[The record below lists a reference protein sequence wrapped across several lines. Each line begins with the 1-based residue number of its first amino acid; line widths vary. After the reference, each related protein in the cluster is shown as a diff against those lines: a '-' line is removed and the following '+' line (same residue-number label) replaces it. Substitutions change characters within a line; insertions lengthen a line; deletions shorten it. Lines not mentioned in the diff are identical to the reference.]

1 MALLSIMFGIIKRS
15 NQYYRVPHFLCVVL
29 SLQNGTMRSKLGL
42 NTLFTG

>member
-1 MALLSIMFGIIKRS
+1 MTIFDIIKKS
-15 NQYYRVPHFLCVVL
+15 NQFYRVSQFLCVVL